1 MAVSFR
7 EKISMKTVICS
18 FSKSTEFNRR
28 IPKQK
33 FYENLSI
40 TPALRRSFI
49 DDVRGIY
56 WRNKLAATTLNL
68 AAGSSVTEIEVFEIQ
83 LNARAIDEAV
93 LRQIDREIPYHILF
107 LLSYENQY
115 QAWIGYKE
123 AVTSGNQAFKVSQYY
138 HTEWLDEARLPLQ
151 LDGLNLDTVY
161 ENFVRQIRNSVE
173 SEVWRVELSVSE
185 NVALDQKRQQLEKQI
200 ATLEKKIRREKQFNK
215 QVEMNAEL
223 KRLKKMRNA

>member
-1 MAVSFR
+1 M
-7 EKISMKTVICS
+7 IGLPKT
-18 FSKSTEFNRR
+18 TEFNRR

-49 DDVRGIY
+49 DDIRGIY

-123 AVTSGNQAFKVSQYY
+123 AAVSGNQAFKVSQYY
-138 HTEWLDEARLPLQ
+138 HTEWLDEAQLPLQ

-200 ATLEKKIRREKQFNK
+200 AALEKKIRREKQFNK

-223 KRLKKMRNA
+223 KRLKKMRNS